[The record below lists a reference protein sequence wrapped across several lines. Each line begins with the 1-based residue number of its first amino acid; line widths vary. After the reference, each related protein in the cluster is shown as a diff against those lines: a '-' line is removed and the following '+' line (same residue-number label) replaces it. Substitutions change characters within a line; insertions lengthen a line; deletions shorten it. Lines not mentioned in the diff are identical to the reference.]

1 MPSFISAKEAAER
14 WNISQRRVAILC
26 AEKRVDGAM
35 FVGKQWIIPNDAEK
49 PLDLRTVRYEKRG
62 GVELKPFVKWAG
74 GKGQLIYRLEKFIPR
89 DGGKICKKY
98 AEPFIGGG
106 ALLFD
111 VLSKFNFEQ
120 VYISDTNAEL
130 INAYKVIKSDV
141 ESLIDE
147 LAEMQTDYLPLDDG
161 GRKNYYYAAR
171 ERFNGTCLNGR
182 TSPEKAALF
191 IFLNK
196 TCFNGLFRVNRNG
209 KFNVPMGA
217 YKNPAICDG
226 TNLRNIS
233 QALRG
238 VTIVCGDYSL
248 AKQFI
253 DSDTFVYLDRRTDPF
268 RIRLLSRPTT
278 RIFLTTTNR

>member
-1 MPSFISAKEAAER
+1 M
-14 WNISQRRVAILC
+14 
-26 AEKRVDGAM
+26 
-35 FVGKQWIIPNDAEK
+35 
-49 PLDLRTVRYEKRG
+49 
-62 GVELKPFVKWAG
+62 
-74 GKGQLIYRLEKFIPR
+74 EKFIPR

-182 TSPEKAALF
+182 TSLEKAALF
-191 IFLNK
+191 IFLNN

-233 QALRG
+233 QALCG

-253 DSDTFVYLDRRTDPF
+253 DSDTFVYLDPPYRPLSDTAAFTSYNSNIFDDNEQ
-268 RIRLLSRPTT
+268 IRLSGFIDEINAAGAKIVLRKFGKELKTYG
-278 RIFLTTTNR
+278 FTNEF